1 MAAPLAGLRAVVFD
15 AYGTLF
21 DVASAAERTRD
32 LLGEK
37 AGPLADLWRQKQLQ
51 YTWLRALM
59 GHHADFWQV
68 TGEALDYSLDAMRLA
83 STPDLRRRL
92 MEAYERIGP
101 CADAREAL
109 VRLKAARLKLAIL
122 SNGAPRMLAAAVR
135 SAGLDD
141 LIDETLSVEA
151 VGIYKPHPSVYKLAV
166 DRLGVWPAELGFVSA
181 NGWDAWGAKAAG
193 LRVAWCNRAGLPR
206 ERLGEPPDVELTT
219 LADLPRALGL
229 SGAPP
234 S

>member
-1 MAAPLAGLRAVVFD
+1 MAAPLAGVRAVVFD

-32 LLGEK
+32 LLGDR
-37 AGPLADLWRQKQLQ
+37 ATALAELWRQKQLQ

-59 GHHADFWQV
+59 GRHADFWQV
-68 TGEALDYSLDAMRLA
+68 TGEALDFSLEALRIE
-83 STPDLRRRL
+83 TPDLRRRL

-109 VRLKAARLKLAIL
+109 SRLKAARLRIAIL

-141 LIDETLSVEA
+141 LVGDILSVEA
-151 VGIYKPHPSVYKLAV
+151 VGIYKPHPSVYQLAV

-181 NGWDAWGAKAAG
+181 NGWDAWGAKAVG
-193 LRVAWCNRAGLPR
+193 LRVAWCNRSGLPR
-206 ERLGEPPDVELTT
+206 ERLGTGPDVELASLTG
-219 LADLPRALGL
+219 LPAALGL
-229 SGAPP
+229 P
-234 S
+234 

>member
-1 MAAPLAGLRAVVFD
+1 MAAPLAGVRAVVFD

-32 LLGEK
+32 LLGDR
-37 AGPLADLWRQKQLQ
+37 AGPLAELWRQKQLQ

-59 GHHADFWQV
+59 GRHADFWQV
-68 TGEALDYSLDAMRLA
+68 TGDSLDYALDALRIGA
-83 STPDLRRRL
+83 PDLRRRL

-101 CADAREAL
+101 CADAHDAL
-109 VRLKAARLKLAIL
+109 SRLKAGGLRVAVL

-135 SAGLDD
+135 SAGLDELVD
-141 LIDETLSVEA
+141 QTLSVEA

-206 ERLGEPPDVELTT
+206 ERLGEPPDVEITT
-219 LADLPRALGL
+219 LTQLAAAIGLP
-229 SGAPP
+229 
-234 S
+234 

>member
-1 MAAPLAGLRAVVFD
+1 MAAPLAGVRAVVFD
-15 AYGTLF
+15 AYGTLL

-32 LLGEK
+32 LLGER
-37 AGPLADLWRQKQLQ
+37 AAPLAELWRQKQLQ
-51 YTWLRALM
+51 YSWLRSLM
-59 GHHADFWQV
+59 GRHADFWQV
-68 TGEALDYSLDAMRLA
+68 TGDSLDYALDALRIA
-83 STPDLRRRL
+83 TPDLRRRL

-109 VRLKAARLKLAIL
+109 SRLKAARIKTAIL

-141 LIDETLSVEA
+141 LIGEILSVEA
-151 VGIYKPHPSVYKLAV
+151 VRIYKPHPSVYQLAV
-166 DRLGVWPAELGFVSA
+166 DKLGVWPAELGFVSA

-193 LRVAWCNRAGLPR
+193 LRVAWCNRSGLPR

-219 LADLPRALGL
+219 LAGLPAAVGL
-229 SGAPP
+229 T
-234 S
+234 

>member
-21 DVASAAERTRD
+21 DVSSAAERTRD

-37 AGPLADLWRQKQLQ
+37 AAPLSELWRQKQLQ

-59 GHHADFWQV
+59 GKHADFWQV
-68 TGEALDYSLDAMRLA
+68 TGDALDYSLDALRIA
-83 STPDLRRRL
+83 TPDLRRRL
-92 MEAYERIGP
+92 MEAYERSGP
-101 CADAREAL
+101 YHDAREAL
-109 VRLKAARLKLAIL
+109 IRLKAAHLKIAIL
-122 SNGAPRMLAAAVR
+122 SNGAPRMLAVAVR

-141 LIDETLSVEA
+141 LVDEILSVEA

-166 DRLGVWPAELGFVSA
+166 DRLAVWPAELGFVSA

-193 LRVAWCNRAGLPR
+193 LRVAWCNRSGLPR
-206 ERLGEPPDVELTT
+206 ERLGEPPDIELTT
-219 LADLPRALGL
+219 LADLPRAIGL
-229 SGAPP
+229 P
-234 S
+234 

>member
-21 DVASAAERTRD
+21 DIASAAERSRD
-32 LLGEK
+32 LLGDK

-59 GHHADFWQV
+59 GRHADFWQV
-68 TGEALDYSLDAMRLA
+68 TGDALDYSLDAMRLA
-83 STPDLRRRL
+83 TPDLRRRL

-101 CADAREAL
+101 CADARDAL
-109 VRLKAARLKLAIL
+109 IRLKAARLKLAIL

-151 VGIYKPHPSVYKLAV
+151 VGVYKPHPSVYKLAV

-193 LRVAWCNRAGLPR
+193 LRVAWCNRAGMPR

-219 LADLPRALGL
+219 LSDLPRALGL
-229 SGAPP
+229 P
-234 S
+234 

>member
-32 LLGEK
+32 LLGDK

-59 GHHADFWQV
+59 GRHADFWQV
-68 TGEALDYSLDAMRLA
+68 TGDALDYSLDALRLA
-83 STPDLRRRL
+83 TPDLRRRL

-101 CADAREAL
+101 CADARDAL
-109 VRLKAARLKLAIL
+109 TRLKAANLKIAIL

-219 LADLPRALGL
+219 LSDLPRALGL
-229 SGAPP
+229 P
-234 S
+234 